1 MGHSV
6 PSYTYSHAADDIGY
20 VSPKPLMPSPSLGIL
35 RSTLSNFP
43 AAIQGSSH
51 ACGASQDDTHKRRL
65 ALPSTK
71 AAKETGIIL
80 HGSEEAMEAYAL
92 NLYVARR
99 IPPAVNR
106 NRKAGNWNVIRLQG
120 RRLVQNPS
128 REYIRG
134 PP

>member
-1 MGHSV
+1 M
-6 PSYTYSHAADDIGY
+6 
-20 VSPKPLMPSPSLGIL
+20 
-35 RSTLSNFP
+35 
-43 AAIQGSSH
+43 
-51 ACGASQDDTHKRRL
+51 
-65 ALPSTK
+65 
-71 AAKETGIIL
+71 

-134 PP
+134 LP